1 LSRANIVVIGAGFT
15 GLSAASALV
24 EAGVDVVVLEAR
36 DRVGGR
42 VEALVNGLGERVD
55 TGGQF
60 LCEDMPE
67 VMALAH
73 KHGKALLEPAFEG
86 AFLSQPPLAPGED
99 DRVYAA
105 STAIRKRMKR
115 LNPRGP
121 AVLGLTV
128 AQWLELQPE
137 DDEAKAA
144 FRAMIEGLWCL
155 GIDRLPLWHLID
167 NDRRITNTESELQYF
182 PASTMHSLAEDLAR
196 LLGARLRLSSPV
208 TSIRVDAGGVTVTAH
223 DTSIEARAVIVALPP
238 TMARGIAFEP
248 ALPQSLA
255 GALGAW
261 ESGAVVKVQLRYGRA
276 FWREQGLSG
285 MVAWRDPSGLF
296 ALDTSP
302 SEDRPMLTLFL
313 GGPAAL
319 GMRGMERQAIVDRI
333 IAWLSGALGPQVA
346 RPLDLFLRD
355 WTGDR
360 WSGGAYSDLVV
371 DMDATDA
378 EQVLL
383 AGTLGIV
390 FAASE
395 LSPSF
400 PGYIEGAIIAG
411 RAAAERALSQLG
423 R

>member
-1 LSRANIVVIGAGFT
+1 MIQDRIVVVGAGFT
-15 GLSAASALV
+15 GLSAATALI
-24 EAGVDVVVLEAR
+24 EAGVNVVVLEAR

-67 VMALAH
+67 IMTLAR
-73 KHGKALLEPAFEG
+73 KHGKALKEPVFEG
-86 AFLSQPPLAPGED
+86 AFLSQPPLEPGED

-105 STAIRKRMKR
+105 SMAIRQRMKR
-115 LNPRGP
+115 LDPRAP

-128 AQWLELQPE
+128 AQWLERQP
-137 DDEAKAA
+137 DGAEAKAA

-155 GIDRLPLWHLID
+155 DIDRLPLWHLID
-167 NDRRITNTESELQYF
+167 NDRRITNKETELQYF
-182 PASTMHSLAEDLAR
+182 PAPTMHSLAEDLAR
-196 LLGARLRLSSPV
+196 VLGDGLRLSSPV
-208 TSIRVDAGGVTVTAH
+208 TSVRVDASGVMVTTH

-238 TMARGIAFEP
+238 TMVRKIAFEP
-248 ALPQSLA
+248 ALPPPLA
-255 GALGAW
+255 GALAAW
-261 ESGAVVKVQLRYGRA
+261 ESGAVVKVQLRYDRA
-276 FWREQGLSG
+276 FWRDHGLSG

-296 ALDTSP
+296 AFDASAAP
-302 SEDRPMLTLFL
+302 ERPMLTFFL

-319 GMRGMERQAIVDRI
+319 AMRGMSEEV
-333 IAWLSGALGPQVA
+333 IAAHALARLVEALGPEAGEPIDVM
-346 RPLDLFLRD
+346 LRN

-378 EQVLL
+378 EQLLL
-383 AGTLGIV
+383 AGTKGIV

-411 RAAAERALSQLG
+411 RAAAERVLSRLS

>member
-1 LSRANIVVIGAGFT
+1 MSRADILVIGAGFT
-15 GLSAASALV
+15 GLSAATALI
-24 EAGVDVVVLEAR
+24 EAGLDVVVLEAR

-42 VEALVNGLGERVD
+42 VEALVNGLVERVD

-86 AFLSQPPLAPGED
+86 ALLSQPPLEPGED

-105 STAIRKRMKR
+105 SMAIRKRMKR
-115 LNPRGP
+115 LDPRGP

-128 AQWLELQPE
+128 AQWLERQPE
-137 DDEAKAA
+137 DGEAKAA

-155 GIDRLPLWHLID
+155 DIDRLPLWHLID
-167 NDRRITNTESELQYF
+167 NDRRITNKETELQYF
-182 PASTMHSLAEDLAR
+182 PTPTMHSLAEDLAR
-196 LLGARLRLSSPV
+196 SLGDRLCLSSPV
-208 TSIRVDAGGVTVTAH
+208 TSIRVDAGGVTVTAN
-223 DTSIEARAVIVALPP
+223 DTPIEARTVIVALPP

-248 ALPQSLA
+248 GLTPSITTALA
-255 GALGAW
+255 AW
-261 ESGAVVKVQLRYGRA
+261 ESGAVIKVQLRYGRA
-276 FWREQGLSG
+276 FWRDHGLSG
-285 MVAWRDPSGLF
+285 MVAWRSPSGLF
-296 ALDTSP
+296 AFDTSP
-302 SEDRPMLTLFL
+302 VPERPMLTFFL
-313 GGPAAL
+313 GGPLAL
-319 GMRGMERQAIVDRI
+319 SMQGMDEEAIAVHAMAR
-333 IAWLSGALGPQVA
+333 LVEALGPEAGEPIDVM
-346 RPLDLFLRD
+346 LRN

-383 AGTLGIV
+383 AGTKRIV

-411 RAAAERALSQLG
+411 RAAAERALRQLG